1 MQQFFGQIGIGLAL
15 GLAAVGSALGIGAAG
30 RAAAGAWA
38 KDAKAGKPLD
48 FRYIL
53 FVAMPLTQIFYGF
66 LILYVGLAKA
76 AYDADMLA
84 RHAGAILAI
93 GLAVGLGE
101 LFSAWFQG
109 LIGAAACRCMSE
121 AEGGNPL
128 GFLIIAMGI
137 CETVGLFSF
146 VLMWVMLPK

>member
-1 MQQFFGQIGIGLAL
+1 MQEFLGQIGVGLPL
-15 GLAAVGSALGIGAAG
+15 GMAAVGSALGIGAAG

-38 KDAKAGKPLD
+38 KDTRAGKRLNA
-48 FRYIL
+48 RYIL

-66 LILYVGLAKA
+66 LILYVGLQKA
-76 AYDADMLA
+76 AYDPVVLA
-84 RHAGAILAI
+84 KHAGAILAI

-101 LFSAWFQG
+101 LFSAWLQG

-121 AEGGNPL
+121 AEGANPL

-137 CETVGLFSF
+137 CETVGVFSF
-146 VLMWVMLPK
+146 VLMWVMLPS